1 MPPAAARRLQLIRHR
16 SPLGAWEYVF
26 ADPAPPLAGI
36 VRRYCGYDE
45 RTPGPIRRRELPG
58 AQVVLIID
66 LGPALRLHD
75 RARPGQVA
83 RHAGGFAAGLDDGF
97 TLVETEGE
105 MRGVQVDLTLVG
117 ARRLLGRQ
125 VAELAGQVT
134 ALSALDVPAL
144 RGAAERLGN
153 ARGWA
158 ERFDLLDALLC
169 AAAGRATALP
179 RWIGWAC
186 RRIEDAAGRLEVTG
200 LAREAGVSRKHLA
213 ESFRAEL
220 GMTPK
225 RLARLV
231 RFERLLAAL
240 RAGPDAPGD
249 WTLAALAHGYYD
261 QAHFTRE
268 FRAFTGLTPGEL
280 RRRLR
285 PDLGG
290 VVEPE
295 P

>member
-1 MPPAAARRLQLIRHR
+1 
-16 SPLGAWEYVF
+16 
-26 ADPAPPLAGI
+26 
-36 VRRYCGYDE
+36 
-45 RTPGPIRRRELPG
+45 
-58 AQVVLIID
+58 
-66 LGPALRLHD
+66 
-75 RARPGQVA
+75 
-83 RHAGGFAAGLDDGF
+83 
-97 TLVETEGE
+97 
-105 MRGVQVDLTLVG
+105 
-117 ARRLLGRQ
+117 
-125 VAELAGQVT
+125 
-134 ALSALDVPAL
+134 
-144 RGAAERLGN
+144 
-153 ARGWA
+153 
-158 ERFDLLDALLC
+158 
-169 AAAGRATALP
+169 
-179 RWIGWAC
+179 
-186 RRIEDAAGRLEVTG
+186 VTG